1 MRISND
7 SEKRIKVLFLPT
19 WYPWPEDQVSGIFV
33 QEHAKAAQLFDNV
46 AVLCGKP
53 APLAAKYARV
63 ASSVEEGL
71 PTFRFT
77 YPEAPVPYCFWL
89 SYAWGVLRAFREV
102 LRRWGRPE
110 VIHAQEPYSA
120 AAALLLQHLYHI
132 PYVVSEHCSAFGTRT
147 LNLSWV
153 ILARLA
159 YPRARRVLG
168 VNRNFPEDF
177 GYYSIRCDFRYLSNG
192 IDTQVFYPKAAPSR
206 QPIVLHCSMFR
217 KLKRVPDL
225 VRAFALVQDEFPQT
239 RLELAGDGE
248 ERPLAERLAR
258 ELLHPGS
265 YFFHGVLSKPRLAE
279 LMRQAA
285 VFVLPS
291 QFESQPCVLL
301 EAMAC
306 GTPVITTRVADI
318 PALVGTG
325 QGILVEPGDIPGLAM
340 ALRAVLGGK
349 SVFDAS
355 GIALYAARNFSLKVV
370 GRVLHEEH
378 TRALDL
384 RP

>member
-1 MRISND
+1 M
-7 SEKRIKVLFLPT
+7 
-19 WYPWPEDQVSGIFV
+19 
-33 QEHAKAAQLFDNV
+33 
-46 AVLCGKP
+46 
-53 APLAAKYARV
+53 
-63 ASSVEEGL
+63 
-71 PTFRFT
+71 
-77 YPEAPVPYCFWL
+77 
-89 SYAWGVLRAFREV
+89 
-102 LRRWGRPE
+102 
-110 VIHAQEPYSA
+110 
-120 AAALLLQHLYHI
+120 
-132 PYVVSEHCSAFGTRT
+132 
-147 LNLSWV
+147 
-153 ILARLA
+153 
-159 YPRARRVLG
+159 
-168 VNRNFPEDF
+168 
-177 GYYSIRCDFRYLSNG
+177 
-192 IDTQVFYPKAAPSR
+192 
-206 QPIVLHCSMFR
+206 
-217 KLKRVPDL
+217 
-225 VRAFALVQDEFPQT
+225 QDEFPQT

-318 PALVGTG
+318 PALVGAG

>member
-1 MRISND
+1 M
-7 SEKRIKVLFLPT
+7 
-19 WYPWPEDQVSGIFV
+19 
-33 QEHAKAAQLFDNV
+33 
-46 AVLCGKP
+46 
-53 APLAAKYARV
+53 
-63 ASSVEEGL
+63 
-71 PTFRFT
+71 
-77 YPEAPVPYCFWL
+77 
-89 SYAWGVLRAFREV
+89 
-102 LRRWGRPE
+102 
-110 VIHAQEPYSA
+110 
-120 AAALLLQHLYHI
+120 LLQHLYHI
-132 PYVVSEHCSAFGTRT
+132 PYVVSEHSSSFGTRT

-177 GYYSIRCDFRYLSNG
+177 GYYDIRCDFRYLSNG
-192 IDTQVFYPKAAPSR
+192 IDTQVFYPPAAPAR
-206 QPIVLHCSMFR
+206 QPLVLHCSMFR
-217 KLKRVPDL
+217 ELKRVPDL

-265 YFFHGVLSKPRLAE
+265 YVFHGVLSKPRLAD

-291 QFESQPCVLL
+291 QFESQSCVLL

-306 GTPVITTRVADI
+306 GTPVIATRVADI

-325 QGILVEPGDIPGLAM
+325 QGILVEPGDIPGLAL
-340 ALRAVLGGK
+340 ALRAVLGGE
-349 SVFDAS
+349 SVFDAQETA
-355 GIALYAARNFSLKVV
+355 IYAARNFSLRVV
-370 GRVLHEEH
+370 GRMLHEEH
-378 TRALDL
+378 ARARDL